1 MATDGASIAAD
12 RVRLWATVTNF
23 VFGMLIGLFILA
35 ALVVA
40 GLVYLDRF
48 LDQGGV
54 LTSPLV

>member
-1 MATDGASIAAD
+1 M
-12 RVRLWATVTNF
+12 TNF

-40 GLVYLDRF
+40 GLVYLDWF

-54 LTSPLV
+54 LTSPLA